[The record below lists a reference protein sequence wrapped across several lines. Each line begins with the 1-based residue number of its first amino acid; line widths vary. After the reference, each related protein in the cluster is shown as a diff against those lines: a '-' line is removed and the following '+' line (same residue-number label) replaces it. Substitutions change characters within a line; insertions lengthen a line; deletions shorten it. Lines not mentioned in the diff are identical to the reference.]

1 MPACKKCGTVAATAN
16 FRRSPKGGYLCLDKV
31 GCRHDLA
38 VRRAGGT
45 PGPRSLQ
52 ELLRF

>member
-1 MPACKKCGTVAATAN
+1 MPTCKRCGRTAATSE
-16 FRRSPKGGYLCLDKV
+16 FRRSPKSGYLCRDKI
-31 GCRHDLA
+31 GCEHD
-38 VRRAGGT
+38 RKQRARGNE